1 VLGTAAAWITLTLSA
16 SATPDPAR
24 VALVGACVAGG
35 YALVGAILTQF
46 LPEPKPEGAE

>member
-1 VLGTAAAWITLTLSA
+1 
-16 SATPDPAR
+16 